1 MRIFALLLFLF
12 SYEVE
17 ALVEVNDKSLLE
29 EGLTEKTLSNFLY
42 KNQKECYRVEE
53 QKNSSGL
60 ELEKLFYTYTQKC
73 STQKNTKSGEFVSVI
88 KVLKNGVKE
97 IENLEYI
104 KKSNVFNKKY
114 TDSPN
119 VILPD
124 ENYLLKKNNINTYFS
139 VMQAAQ
145 GKSLKDIIDEKN
157 IDKIAEAFSQFGK
170 QIAHL
175 HLKFMDLNTIPKEN
189 NPILDPM
196 KNFLTLIHTDL
207 HWENALYDEKTNKIN
222 LIDNEG
228 FARSLKD
235 TKKSIATDIFK
246 ASAKSMKKI
255 APSLTEV
262 AMLNFLQNYIQ
273 SYPKEYQNTLYKY
286 LENLI
291 NSDPKFQL
299 EYKKNPNV
307 EIVLKKIIF
316 KLNTS
321 FVL

>member
-1 MRIFALLLFLF
+1 MRIFVLLLFLF
-12 SYEVE
+12 SYEAE

-29 EGLTEKTLSNFLY
+29 EGLTEKTIGNFLY
-42 KNQKECYRVEE
+42 KNKKDCYRVEE

-73 STQKNTKSGEFVSVI
+73 STQKNTKSGEFFNVI
-88 KVLKNGVKE
+88 KVLKNGLKE

-124 ENYLLKKNNINTYFS
+124 ENYFLKKNNINTYFS

-157 IDKIAEAFSQFGK
+157 IDKIAEAFGQFGK

-189 NPILDPM
+189 NPIPDPL
-196 KNFLTLIHTDL
+196 KTFLTLIHSDL
-207 HWENALYDEKTNKIN
+207 HWENALYDEKTYKIN

-273 SYPKEYQNTLYKY
+273 SYPKEYQNTLYRY

-299 EYKKNPNV
+299 EYKKNSNV